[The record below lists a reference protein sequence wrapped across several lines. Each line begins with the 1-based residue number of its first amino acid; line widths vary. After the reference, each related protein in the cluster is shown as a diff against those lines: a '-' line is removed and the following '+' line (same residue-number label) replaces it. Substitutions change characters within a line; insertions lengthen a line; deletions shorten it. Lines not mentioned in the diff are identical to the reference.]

1 MMSANHPAESSIMS
15 CQSSLFLIVTTL
27 LFLPITFTAAHADF
41 DRGLEL
47 YQSGDAPGA
56 AEEWK
61 QAAENGNVIAA
72 FLVGHMY
79 KSGNGLTKSSALA
92 FPYFLQAAQ
101 RGHSDAQVETALYY
115 YNGDGD
121 ADIDQNYLE
130 AANWFDKAALQFSGV
145 AQYYLGVMHREGQ
158 GVARDRTEGLRW
170 LSLSANKFYV
180 PTYLLLAEIYA
191 KGDGVVEEPIKAAMY
206 LDLARRY
213 SDTTNRDAVSDVF
226 DATKRFISADER
238 AEGRLQADLWVNA
251 NDKR

>member
-1 MMSANHPAESSIMS
+1 MLHSLKPVLLTSLLLLPMS
-15 CQSSLFLIVTTL
+15 VTGA
-27 LFLPITFTAAHADF
+27 FADF
-41 DRGLEL
+41 DRGLAL
-47 YQSGDAPGA
+47 YQRGDAAGA

-61 QAAENGNVIAA
+61 LDAENGHVIAA

-79 KSGNGLTKSSALA
+79 KSGNGLTQSNALA

-115 YNGDGD
+115 YYGDEE

-130 AANWFDKAALQFSGV
+130 AVKWFEQAALQFSGI
-145 AQYYLGVMHREGQ
+145 AQYYLGVMHREGK
-158 GVARDRTEGLRW
+158 GVARDRIEGLRW

-180 PTYLLLAEIYA
+180 PTYLLLGEIYA
-191 KGDGVVEEPIKAAMY
+191 QGDGVVEDPVKAAMY

-213 SDTTNRDAVSDVF
+213 SDTTNRDAVSEVY
-226 DATKRFISADER
+226 DATERFINAEER
-238 AEGRLQADLWVNA
+238 AEGRLQAQLWVNA

>member
-1 MMSANHPAESSIMS
+1 MPRTYLRAIFLQSALILPMS
-15 CQSSLFLIVTTL
+15 V
-27 LFLPITFTAAHADF
+27 TAAYADF

-47 YQSGDAPGA
+47 YQSGDAAGA

-61 QAAENGNVIAA
+61 LDAEEGNVIAA
-72 FLVGHMY
+72 FLLGHMH
-79 KSGNGLTKSSALA
+79 KSGNGLTKSTRLA

-115 YNGDGD
+115 YHGDQK
-121 ADIDQNYLE
+121 AEIDQNYLE

-158 GVARDRTEGLRW
+158 GVARDRIEGLRW

-191 KGDGVVEEPIKAAMY
+191 KGDGVVEEPVKAAMY

-213 SDTTNRDAVSDVF
+213 SDTTNRDTVSEVF
-226 DATKRFISADER
+226 DATEHYINADQR
-238 AEGRLQADLWVNA
+238 AEGRLQAQLWINA

>member
-1 MMSANHPAESSIMS
+1 MPRTFLSSI
-15 CQSSLFLIVTTL
+15 FLQTALI
-27 LFLPITFTAAHADF
+27 LPMTVTAAYADF
-41 DRGLEL
+41 DHGLEL
-47 YQSGDAPGA
+47 YQSGDAAGA

-61 QAAENGNVIAA
+61 LDAENGNVIAA
-72 FLVGHMY
+72 FLVGHMH
-79 KSGNGLTKSSALA
+79 KSGNGLTKSSRLA

-115 YNGDGD
+115 YNGNEE
-121 ADIDQNYLE
+121 ADIEQNYLE
-130 AANWFDKAALQFSGV
+130 AANWFDKAALQFSGP

-158 GVARDRTEGLRW
+158 GVARDRIEGIRW

-191 KGDGVVEEPIKAAMY
+191 KGDGVVEEPVKAAMY

-213 SDTTNRDAVSDVF
+213 SDTSNRGEVSDVY
-226 DATKRFISADER
+226 DATERYISADER
-238 AEGRLQADLWVNA
+238 AEGRLQAQLWVNA

>member
-1 MMSANHPAESSIMS
+1 MPRNFLKSTSA
-15 CQSSLFLIVTTL
+15 QTLVFLSLSLN
-27 LFLPITFTAAHADF
+27 AAHADF

-47 YQSGDAPGA
+47 YQSGDPASA

-61 QAAENGNVIAA
+61 VDAESGNVIAA
-72 FLVGHMY
+72 FLIGHMY
-79 KSGNGLTKSSALA
+79 KSGNGLTKSDALA

-101 RGHSDAQVETALYY
+101 RGHSDAQIQTALYY
-115 YNGDGD
+115 YNGNEE

-130 AANWFDKAALQFSGV
+130 AVKWFDQAALQFSGE

-158 GVARDRTEGLRW
+158 GVARDRAEGLRW
-170 LSLSANKFYV
+170 LTLSANKFYV

-206 LDLARRY
+206 LDLARQY
-213 SDTTNRDAVSDVF
+213 SDVTNRDAVSDVF
-226 DATKRFISADER
+226 DATKRYIDSNQR
-238 AEGRLQADLWVNA
+238 AEGRLQAQLWINA

>member
-1 MMSANHPAESSIMS
+1 MPRICLRSIFLRSAIILPM
-15 CQSSLFLIVTTL
+15 TL
-27 LFLPITFTAAHADF
+27 SAAYADF

-47 YQSGDAPGA
+47 YQSGNAAGA

-61 QAAENGNVIAA
+61 QDAENGNVIAA

-79 KSGNGLTKSSALA
+79 KSGNGLTKSSGLA

-101 RGHSDAQVETALYY
+101 RGHPDAQVETALYY
-115 YNGDGD
+115 YNGDEE

-130 AANWFDKAALQFSGV
+130 AANWFDKAALQFNGE

-158 GVARDRTEGLRW
+158 GVARDRIEGLRW

-191 KGDGVVEEPIKAAMY
+191 KGDGVVEEPVKAAMY
-206 LDLARRY
+206 LDLARIY
-213 SDTTNRDAVSDVF
+213 SDPTNREMVADVY
-226 DATKRFISADER
+226 DATERFISADER
-238 AEGRLQADLWVNA
+238 AEGRLQAQLWVNA

>member
-1 MMSANHPAESSIMS
+1 MPRTYLRAIFLQSAI
-15 CQSSLFLIVTTL
+15 I
-27 LFLPITFTAAHADF
+27 LPMTVTAAYADF

-47 YQSGDAPGA
+47 YQSGDAAGA

-61 QAAENGNVIAA
+61 LDAEEGNVIAA
-72 FLVGHMY
+72 FLLGHMH
-79 KSGNGLTKSSALA
+79 KSGNGLTKSTRLA

-115 YNGDGD
+115 YYGDQK
-121 ADIDQNYLE
+121 AEIDQNYLE

-158 GVARDRTEGLRW
+158 GVARDRIEGLRW

-191 KGDGVVEEPIKAAMY
+191 KGDGVVEEPVKAAMY

-213 SDTTNRDAVSDVF
+213 SDTTNRDTVSEVF
-226 DATKRFISADER
+226 DATERYINADQR
-238 AEGRLQADLWVNA
+238 AEGRLQAQLWINA